1 MKEYELG
8 QAARRGRREFLKR
21 SMLLVA
27 AGVAA
32 GTRRPRLRRPRGRQR
47 PVRIGLVGCGGRG
60 TGAAAEALTADP
72 NVKLVALADLFEDR
86 LLSSIATLKK
96 NQDLAGKIDVPPERR
111 FVGFEAYKTLITSG
125 IDVVFAAPLPA
136 RALKAAVAAN
146 LHIFAEAG
154 RR

>member
-21 SMLLVA
+21 SMLLGA

-32 GTRRPRLRRPRGRQR
+32 GTRGLAFG
-47 PVRIGLVGCGGRG
+47 VHVGGSDLLRIGLVGCGGRG

-125 IDVVFAAPLPA
+125 IDVVLLCAAPLPA
-136 RALKAAVAAN
+136 RAP
-146 LHIFAEAG
+146 EG
-154 RR
+154 RRRRQSAHLR